1 MWVPES
7 GSGMQSPVAMAM
19 VMQSNLR
26 AVGVNVTLQTME
38 WGAYIAKLRTKEQ
51 DLFALSWAA
60 GSEDPDMVMY
70 PLFHSSQWTPNGPNR
85 AMYKNEKF
93 DALLARGA
101 ARSPIRPSARR
112 CTARPSASWS
122 RTPRGSSWT
131 TRSRS
136 PRPRSAC
143 RASSS
148 TRASTSAWRRSASG
162 SGGAGSVGPYL
173 ARRLLHLGPV
183 LLGVSVIVF
192 MVLHLAPGD
201 PAEVMLG
208 ANANKEDLDRL
219 RPSSGSTSRCTSSTC
234 TGSATWLR
242 GDLGRSLWMKRP
254 VLGEVLERFKAT
266 LLLTGSAL
274 LLSTLGGI
282 ALGIAS
288 ATRANSL
295 LDRLSGVASLFGASM
310 PVFWLGIVLMV
321 IFSLWLGWLPA
332 SGMYAPYGG
341 GGLRDLLAHLVLPAV
356 TLAAASVTIIARL
369 TRATMLETL
378 GQDYV
383 RTARA
388 KGLGERAVVLRHALK
403 NALIP
408 IVTVVGVQAGY
419 LLGGAVLTET
429 VFAWPGVGTLVVQG
443 ILARDMPLVQGGVL
457 VIALSFVLVNLAVDP
472 LYAWL
477 DPRIRFE

>member
-1 MWVPES
+1 
-7 GSGMQSPVAMAM
+7 VA
-19 VMQSNLR
+19 R
-26 AVGVNVTLQTME
+26 
-38 WGAYIAKLRTKEQ
+38 
-51 DLFALSWAA
+51 F
-60 GSEDPDMVMY
+60 
-70 PLFHSSQWTPNGPNR
+70 
-85 AMYKNEKF
+85 
-93 DALLARGA
+93 
-101 ARSPIRPSARR
+101 
-112 CTARPSASWS
+112 
-122 RTPRGSSWT
+122 
-131 TRSRS
+131 
-136 PRPRSAC
+136 
-143 RASSS
+143 
-148 TRASTSAWRRSASG
+148 
-162 SGGAGSVGPYL
+162 L
-173 ARRLLHLGPV
+173 ARRLLQLGPV

-192 MVLHLAPGD
+192 LVLHLAPGD

-208 ANANKEDLDRL
+208 ANANREDLERL
-219 RPSSGSTSRCTSSTC
+219 RRQLGLDQPLHVQYL
-234 TGSATWLR
+234 TWIGHVAR

-274 LLSTLGGI
+274 LLSTVGGI
-282 ALGIAS
+282 ALGIVS
-288 ATRANSL
+288 ATHANSL
-295 LDRLSGVASLFGASM
+295 LDRLSAVASLFGASM

-341 GGLRDLLAHLVLPAV
+341 GGLRDLLAHLILPAV

-388 KGLGERAVVLRHALK
+388 KGLGERVVVWRHALK

-443 ILARDMPLVQGGVL
+443 ILARDVPLVQGGVL
-457 VIALSFVLVNLAVDP
+457 VIALSFVLVNLAVDT

-477 DPRIRFE
+477 DPRIKFQ

>member
-1 MWVPES
+1 M
-7 GSGMQSPVAMAM
+7 
-19 VMQSNLR
+19 
-26 AVGVNVTLQTME
+26 
-38 WGAYIAKLRTKEQ
+38 
-51 DLFALSWAA
+51 
-60 GSEDPDMVMY
+60 
-70 PLFHSSQWTPNGPNR
+70 GP
-85 AMYKNEKF
+85 F
-93 DALLARGA
+93 
-101 ARSPIRPSARR
+101 
-112 CTARPSASWS
+112 
-122 RTPRGSSWT
+122 
-131 TRSRS
+131 
-136 PRPRSAC
+136 
-143 RASSS
+143 
-148 TRASTSAWRRSASG
+148 
-162 SGGAGSVGPYL
+162 L

-183 LLGVSVIVF
+183 LLGVSLIVF
-192 MVLHLAPGD
+192 LVMHLAPGD

-208 ANANKEDLDRL
+208 ANANKEDLARL
-219 RPSSGSTSRCTSSTC
+219 RTQLGLDQPLHVQYV
-234 TGSATWLR
+234 TWISHVAR

-266 LLLTGSAL
+266 MLLTGSAL
-274 LLSTLGGI
+274 LLSTIGGI

-341 GGLRDLLAHLVLPAV
+341 GGLRDLLSHLILPAV

-388 KGLGERAVVLRHALK
+388 KGLGERTVVWRHALK

-457 VIALSFVLVNLAVDP
+457 VIALSFVLVNLLVDT

-477 DPRIRFE
+477 DPRIKFQ

>member
-1 MWVPES
+1 
-7 GSGMQSPVAMAM
+7 
-19 VMQSNLR
+19 
-26 AVGVNVTLQTME
+26 
-38 WGAYIAKLRTKEQ
+38 
-51 DLFALSWAA
+51 
-60 GSEDPDMVMY
+60 
-70 PLFHSSQWTPNGPNR
+70 
-85 AMYKNEKF
+85 
-93 DALLARGA
+93 
-101 ARSPIRPSARR
+101 
-112 CTARPSASWS
+112 
-122 RTPRGSSWT
+122 
-131 TRSRS
+131 
-136 PRPRSAC
+136 
-143 RASSS
+143 
-148 TRASTSAWRRSASG
+148 
-162 SGGAGSVGPYL
+162 VGPFL
-173 ARRLLHLGPV
+173 VRRLLHLGPV

-208 ANANKEDLDRL
+208 ANANKEDLTRL
-219 RPSSGSTSRCTSSTC
+219 RTQLGLDQPLHVQYLHWIGHVVQ
-234 TGSATWLR
+234 

-274 LLSTLGGI
+274 FLSTLGGI

-388 KGLGERAVVLRHALK
+388 KGLGERVVVWRHALK

-457 VIALSFVLVNLAVDP
+457 VIAVSFVLVNLAVDT

-477 DPRIRFE
+477 DPRIKFQ

>member
-1 MWVPES
+1 
-7 GSGMQSPVAMAM
+7 
-19 VMQSNLR
+19 
-26 AVGVNVTLQTME
+26 VG
-38 WGAYIAKLRTKEQ
+38 R
-51 DLFALSWAA
+51 F
-60 GSEDPDMVMY
+60 
-70 PLFHSSQWTPNGPNR
+70 
-85 AMYKNEKF
+85 
-93 DALLARGA
+93 
-101 ARSPIRPSARR
+101 
-112 CTARPSASWS
+112 
-122 RTPRGSSWT
+122 
-131 TRSRS
+131 
-136 PRPRSAC
+136 
-143 RASSS
+143 
-148 TRASTSAWRRSASG
+148 
-162 SGGAGSVGPYL
+162 L

-192 MVLHLAPGD
+192 LVLHLAPGD

-208 ANANKEDLDRL
+208 ANANKEDLERL
-219 RPSSGSTSRCTSSTC
+219 RVQLGLDQPLYVQYF
-234 TGSATWLR
+234 TWIGHVAR

-266 LLLTGSAL
+266 LLLTGTAL
-274 LLSTLGGI
+274 FLSTVGGI

-295 LDRLSGVASLFGASM
+295 LDRLSAVASLFGASM
-310 PVFWLGIVLMV
+310 PTFWLGIVLMV
-321 IFSLWLGWLPA
+321 VFSLWLGWLPA

-341 GGLRDLLAHLVLPAV
+341 GDLRDLLAHLILPAV

-388 KGLGERAVVLRHALK
+388 KGLGDRPVVWRHALK

-443 ILARDMPLVQGGVL
+443 ILARDVPLVQGGVL
-457 VIALSFVLVNLAVDP
+457 VIALSFVLVNLAVDT

-477 DPRIRFE
+477 DPRIKFQ